1 MDETKIIC
9 REKPVLKNPVL
20 VVGLPG
26 IGNVGRMSVGY
37 LVHELKAKKFADL
50 YSPYFFHFVMLN
62 NEVVH
67 VLRNEFYYYKGKKRD
82 VVFLIG
88 DCQAYDPKGHYE
100 VAGKILD
107 FAGGLGCKEII
118 AIGGFSTGKP
128 FQIEGETS
136 GRAQD
141 VRHSDSPSGG
151 YKPKVI
157 GATSDFK
164 ISKDYEK
171 YDIDFRIAGEVGTI
185 IGATGLLIGLS
196 KLHNMK
202 GLCLLGETA
211 GFPIITDPNAAEAVL
226 NIVQKIIGTNAD
238 ISKLHEKVKE
248 MHDLLH
254 KMEDL
259 QREALEQMRPKP
271 KKPDELRYIG

>member
-1 MDETKIIC
+1 MNETKIILK
-9 REKPVLKNPVL
+9 EKPALKNPIL

-26 IGNVGRMSVGY
+26 IGNVGRMAVGY

-50 YSPYFFHFVMLN
+50 YSPYFFHFVMLH

-67 VLRNEFYYYKGKKRD
+67 VLRSEFYYYNGKDRD
-82 VVFLIG
+82 VIFMIG
-88 DCQAYDPKGHYE
+88 DCQALDPKGHYE

-107 FAGGLGCKEII
+107 FAEELGCKEII
-118 AIGGFSTGKP
+118 AIGGFATGKP
-128 FQIEGETS
+128 FPIEG
-136 GRAQD
+136 D
-141 VRHSDSPSGG
+141 KSPSGV

-157 GATSDFK
+157 GATSEPK

-171 YDIDFRIAGEVGTI
+171 FGIDFKAASEVGTI
-185 IGATGLLIGLS
+185 IGATGLLVGLS

-202 GLCLLGETA
+202 GLCLLGETS
-211 GFPIITDPNAAEAVL
+211 GFPIITDPKAAEAVL
-226 NIVQKIIGTNAD
+226 NILQKVIGTSAD
-238 ISKLHEKVKE
+238 VSELQKKVKE
-248 MHDLLH
+248 MHELLK
-254 KMEDL
+254 KMEEL

>member
-1 MDETKIIC
+1 MNDTKIITK
-9 REKPVLKNPVL
+9 EKPVLKNPVL

-37 LVHELKAKKFADL
+37 LVHELKAKKFAEL

-62 NEVVH
+62 EEVVH
-67 VLRNEFYYYKGKKRD
+67 VLRNEFYFYKGKEKD

-88 DCQAYDPKGHYE
+88 DCQAYDPKGNYE

-107 FAGGLGCKEII
+107 YAKELGCKEVI
-118 AIGGFSTGKP
+118 AIGGFASGKP
-128 FQIEGETS
+128 LQT
-136 GRAQD
+136 D
-141 VRHSDSPSGG
+141 GG
-151 YKPKVI
+151 KNTGAKKSRVI
-157 GATSDFK
+157 GATSDVK

-171 YDIDFRIAGEVGTI
+171 FGVDFKIAGEVGTI
-185 IGATGLLIGLS
+185 VGATGLLVGLS
-196 KLHNMK
+196 RLHEMK

-226 NIVQKIIGTNAD
+226 NILQKIIGTSAD
-238 ISKLHEKVKE
+238 VSKLHDKVKE

-254 KMEDL
+254 KMEDI
-259 QREALEQMRPKP
+259 QREALEQMKPKP